1 MPIHVRF
8 TAWVEE
14 PNPPNSSTPGMRR
27 LGLPP
32 SVDRIPEG
40 PNLLSLDTEGRSLR
54 GGGPFALNGRQDCA
68 ILQIAVSIIS
78 QNAIQRSAMTALTVR
93 LNEFDA
99 AILEDLVQNT
109 GESKTALVID
119 GLRSLYN
126 AMREEDRVTRLSAD
140 EFDAFLRQLEEG
152 EKDPRVLLARERLIN
167 IKPVWED

>member
-1 MPIHVRF
+1 
-8 TAWVEE
+8 
-14 PNPPNSSTPGMRR
+14 
-27 LGLPP
+27 
-32 SVDRIPEG
+32 
-40 PNLLSLDTEGRSLR
+40 
-54 GGGPFALNGRQDCA
+54 
-68 ILQIAVSIIS
+68 
-78 QNAIQRSAMTALTVR
+78 MTALTVR

-152 EKDPRVLLARERLIN
+152 EKDPQVLLARKRLLSV
-167 IKPVWED
+167 KPVWED

>member
-1 MPIHVRF
+1 
-8 TAWVEE
+8 
-14 PNPPNSSTPGMRR
+14 
-27 LGLPP
+27 
-32 SVDRIPEG
+32 
-40 PNLLSLDTEGRSLR
+40 
-54 GGGPFALNGRQDCA
+54 
-68 ILQIAVSIIS
+68 
-78 QNAIQRSAMTALTVR
+78 MTALTVR

-152 EKDPRVLLARERLIN
+152 EKDPRVLLARERIMN

>member
-1 MPIHVRF
+1 
-8 TAWVEE
+8 
-14 PNPPNSSTPGMRR
+14 
-27 LGLPP
+27 
-32 SVDRIPEG
+32 
-40 PNLLSLDTEGRSLR
+40 
-54 GGGPFALNGRQDCA
+54 
-68 ILQIAVSIIS
+68 
-78 QNAIQRSAMTALTVR
+78 MTALTVR

-126 AMREEDRVTRLSAD
+126 TMREEDRVTRLSAD

-152 EKDPRVLLARERLIN
+152 EKDPRVLLARERLMN

>member
-1 MPIHVRF
+1 
-8 TAWVEE
+8 
-14 PNPPNSSTPGMRR
+14 
-27 LGLPP
+27 
-32 SVDRIPEG
+32 
-40 PNLLSLDTEGRSLR
+40 
-54 GGGPFALNGRQDCA
+54 
-68 ILQIAVSIIS
+68 
-78 QNAIQRSAMTALTVR
+78 MTALTVR

-140 EFDAFLRQLEEG
+140 EFDAILRQLEEG
-152 EKDPRVLLARERLIN
+152 EKDPRVLLARERLMN

>member
-1 MPIHVRF
+1 
-8 TAWVEE
+8 
-14 PNPPNSSTPGMRR
+14 
-27 LGLPP
+27 
-32 SVDRIPEG
+32 
-40 PNLLSLDTEGRSLR
+40 
-54 GGGPFALNGRQDCA
+54 
-68 ILQIAVSIIS
+68 
-78 QNAIQRSAMTALTVR
+78 MTALTVR

-152 EKDPRVLLARERLIN
+152 EKDPRVLLARERLMN

>member
-1 MPIHVRF
+1 
-8 TAWVEE
+8 
-14 PNPPNSSTPGMRR
+14 
-27 LGLPP
+27 
-32 SVDRIPEG
+32 
-40 PNLLSLDTEGRSLR
+40 
-54 GGGPFALNGRQDCA
+54 
-68 ILQIAVSIIS
+68 
-78 QNAIQRSAMTALTVR
+78 MTALTVR